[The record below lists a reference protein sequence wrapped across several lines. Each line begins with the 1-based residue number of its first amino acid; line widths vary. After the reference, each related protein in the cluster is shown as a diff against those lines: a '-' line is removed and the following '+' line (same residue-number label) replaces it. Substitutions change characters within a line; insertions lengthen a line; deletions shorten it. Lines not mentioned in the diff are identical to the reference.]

1 MIGTKKHME
10 GNRMKFYFFLIL
22 ILMSSILLLSCAKQA
37 LLINRSGNDVV
48 VCHENIISVLHD
60 ECDYILFPF
69 PGRKYTDEKL
79 YIKEVPSDGIT
90 LGVCPETRSF
100 TTTNMAE
107 MIHNIKD
114 YDNKHGSTGTYIFDS
129 DGNLRLIQYDTTPR
143 FYHYD
148 ENRGRYCQ

>member
-1 MIGTKKHME
+1 MIGTKKRME
-10 GNRMKFYFFLIL
+10 GNRMKFCFFIM
-22 ILMSSILLLSCAKQA
+22 LMSSIVLLSCAKKQA
-37 LLINRSGNDVV
+37 LLINRSGHDIV
-48 VCHENIISVLHD
+48 VCRENIIRVLHD

-69 PGRKYTDEKL
+69 PGKKYTDEKL

-90 LGVCPETRSF
+90 LGICPETRSF

-107 MIHNIKD
+107 MIHNIKG
-114 YDNKHGSTGTYIFDS
+114 YDKKHGSTGTYIFDI
-129 DGNLRLIQYDTTPR
+129 DGSLRLIQYDVTPR

>member
-1 MIGTKKHME
+1 
-10 GNRMKFYFFLIL
+10 MKFCFFIM
-22 ILMSSILLLSCAKQA
+22 LMSSIVLLACAKKQA
-37 LLINRSGNDVV
+37 LLINRSGHDIV
-48 VCHENIISVLHD
+48 VCRENIIRILHD

-69 PGRKYTDEKL
+69 PGKKYTDEKL

-90 LGVCPETRSF
+90 LGICPETRSF

-114 YDNKHGSTGTYIFDS
+114 YDKKHGSTGTYIFDS
-129 DGNLRLIQYDTTPR
+129 DGSLRLIPYDTTPR

-148 ENRGRYCQ
+148 DNRGRYCQ